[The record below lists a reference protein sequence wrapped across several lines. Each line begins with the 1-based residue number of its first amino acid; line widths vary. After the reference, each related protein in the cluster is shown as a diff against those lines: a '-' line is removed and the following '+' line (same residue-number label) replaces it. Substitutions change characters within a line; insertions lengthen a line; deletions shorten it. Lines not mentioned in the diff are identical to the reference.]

1 MYVGGITRINKTQIV
16 KLVKKYFNKI
26 GMELTLKVGAYTTN

>member
-1 MYVGGITRINKTQIV
+1 MYVGGITRIIQTQII
-16 KLVKKYFNKI
+16 KPVKKYFNKI